1 MTMTM
6 NINLSPQLETMV
18 RQKVTSS
25 FYTSASEVVRGALP
39 EIEIQD
45 QMQAIKL
52 KQLQQDISE
61 GLDDEPTLWSA
72 EEIKRAGRQLNEQ
85 KNQKLRALWQ
95 EGINSGSAG
104 ALNMA
109 EIKKEAHRRYEE
121 EHKKP

>member
-1 MTMTM
+1 MTM
-6 NINLSPQLETMV
+6 NINLSPQLETMI
-18 RQKVTSS
+18 RQKVTSG
-25 FYTSASEVVRGALP
+25 FYTSASEVVREALP

-85 KNQKLRALWQ
+85 KNQELRALWQ
-95 EGINSGSAG
+95 EGITGRN
-104 ALNMA
+104 
-109 EIKKEAHRRYEE
+109 
-121 EHKKP
+121 